1 MLMQLIRSLCLQYST
16 FIPVQ
21 CSRFK
26 NSLYEFDYSEAPT
39 RMSKDRGGL
48 LMKRVPCAALCAI
61 QDEPVKELREDV
73 KLQGTHFR
81 TNRLLL
87 LS

>member
-1 MLMQLIRSLCLQYST
+1 MLMQLIRSLCLLYL
-16 FIPVQ
+16 FRPV
-21 CSRFK
+21 FE
-26 NSLYEFDYSEAPT
+26 NSLLYEVEYSEAPT
-39 RMSKDRGGL
+39 RMLKDRGGL
-48 LMKRVPCAALCAI
+48 FMKRVPCAALCAI
-61 QDEPVKELREDV
+61 QDEPTKKGLREDV